1 MSLHKKEKKFLI
13 LLFYTQTLHSQNWKI
28 VILSTRNSKRVAVKC
43 FKKTDRC
50 TVLVLSILF
59 ISVFN
64 ICIGILIFYVYT
76 LIFS

>member
-1 MSLHKKEKKFLI
+1 MFNVNMSLHKKEKKFLI
-13 LLFYTQTLHSQNWKI
+13 L
-28 VILSTRNSKRVAVKC
+28 SKRVVVKC
-43 FKKTDRC
+43 FRETDRC

-59 ISVFN
+59 ILLMAVFS